1 MENLEFL
8 SLGRNQLTGNIPQEL
23 AGAINLES
31 IALFENQLVG
41 SIPKG
46 LMELENLV
54 YLGLFDNQLVGSV
67 SNKIFDKSN
76 LSYLR
81 LNKNNLEKVN
91 YDSLCESGYDW
102 SNSIYFDLS
111 ENDFKE
117 KIPECFSGPVFFE
130 IHSSFNKR

>member
-1 MENLEFL
+1 
-8 SLGRNQLTGNIPQEL
+8 
-23 AGAINLES
+23 
-31 IALFENQLVG
+31 
-41 SIPKG
+41 
-46 LMELENLV
+46 MELENLV
-54 YLGLFDNQLVGSV
+54 YLGLFDNQLVGRV
-67 SNKIFDKSN
+67 SNKIFDNSN

-117 KIPECFSGPVFFE
+117 KIPECFSGPVFLKF
-130 IHSSFNKR
+130 IHPINKR